1 MSIIPVLEK
10 LLYLS
15 GVVRE
20 EKVEGKDQF
29 FIAYVLYFLSIYN
42 HYYQCC
48 TLLIDSFIIIWLP
61 IFCLKNIHLKIDH

>member
-20 EKVEGKDQF
+20 EKVGGKDQF
-29 FIAYVLYFLSIYN
+29 LTVYVLYFLSMYN
-42 HYYQCC
+42 HYYQC
-48 TLLIDSFIIIWLP
+48 LSMLEVSDM
-61 IFCLKNIHLKIDH
+61 NIRF

>member
-10 LLYLS
+10 LLCLS

-29 FIAYVLYFLSIYN
+29 LIVCVLYFLSMYN
-42 HYYQCC
+42 HYYQC
-48 TLLIDSFIIIWLP
+48 LSMLEVSDM
-61 IFCLKNIHLKIDH
+61 NIRF

>member
-29 FIAYVLYFLSIYN
+29 LIVCVLYFLSMYN
-42 HYYQCC
+42 HYYQC
-48 TLLIDSFIIIWLP
+48 LSMLEVSDM
-61 IFCLKNIHLKIDH
+61 NIRF